1 MFLFKTLLHLTTYLV
16 KKKNWQKGNS
26 SATLAGG
33 QKAFSY
39 SGLKTL
45 ENSVSSIKLGRSN
58 GVMHEQCGGREGG
71 RRHSC

>member
-1 MFLFKTLLHLTTYLV
+1 M
-16 KKKNWQKGNS
+16 
-26 SATLAGG
+26 

-45 ENSVSSIKLGRSN
+45 ENYVSSIELGRSN

-71 RRHSC
+71 RERGRVEALMLMEE